1 MVKNINS
8 AFGRGLQDT
17 RDMGASASPIRTPR
31 TEDDGRGSRAESSL

>member
-17 RDMGASASPIRTPR
+17 RDMGRRPLLSEPPR